1 MKRPTPAFSPR
12 VRGLMIATIVIASVA
27 AIATLLAPR
36 SAVATTQTPTR
47 TIAAVTAT
55 GTPPAEE
62 SSATTPVPLPLQ
74 MADIGD
80 ARQLLIA
87 TASKLGDTT
96 GTLRVFDLVD
106 GTWVETLTVSA
117 RFGKRG
123 LMDGKKR
130 VAGNKTTPT
139 GMWAMPN
146 YVFGTHVHAPNG
158 SKMKFRRLNSRSWWS
173 SKRGSTYNR
182 WVQARRWTGEHIG
195 GSPKAYEFAV
205 SMGYNAR
212 PNPSVYGRG
221 TGIFLHVRGSGLTA
235 GCIAISRSNMIKVC
249 RILDRSKKPHFAV
262 GTLKRGSST
271 SIWAY

>member
-1 MKRPTPAFSPR
+1 MLIAVLAIAGVLAAACASAPPR
-12 VRGLMIATIVIASVA
+12 AVA
-27 AIATLLAPR
+27 ATPIRALA
-36 SAVATTQTPTR
+36 
-47 TIAAVTAT
+47 AAAAT

-62 SSATTPVPLPLQ
+62 SSTTTPVPLPLPLQ

-87 TASKLGDTT
+87 TAPKLGDTT
-96 GTLRVFDLVD
+96 GILQVFDLVD

-130 VAGNKTTPT
+130 IAGNKTTPT
-139 GMWAMPN
+139 GIWAMPN

-158 SKMKFRRLNSRSWWS
+158 SKMKFRRLDSRSWWS
-173 SKRGSTYNR
+173 SKRGSTYNK
-182 WVQARRWTGEHIG
+182 WVQARYWTGEHIG

-212 PNPSVYGRG
+212 PNTSVYGRG

-235 GCIAISRSNMIKVC
+235 GCVAISRTNMIKVC
-249 RILDRSKKPHFAV
+249 RILDRSKRPHFAV